1 MAFLR
6 AGIFGNLQLLGR
18 YFYPIAQTD
27 LEGNTQAGEKNPCG
41 KHRKEQKVVKTP

>member
-6 AGIFGNLQLLGR
+6 AGILGNLQLLGR

-27 LEGNTQAGEKNPCG
+27 LEGNTQAAEKNRLVSI
-41 KHRKEQKVVKTP
+41 KKWKR